1 MGEIKLSKDEK
12 KVLRLLNT
20 YDSEALD
27 IIARSQVR
35 RALRSHEKQHF
46 VRVAWI
52 EGGDYEAVCL
62 TRDGK
67 DYLIENPKLR
77 NPVNWHWIIGVAIGI
92 ASLAVSILILCIACS
107 KFR

>member
-20 YDSEALD
+20 HDSEALD

-35 RALRSHEKQHF
+35 RALRSLEKQHF
-46 VRVAWI
+46 VRVTWI

-77 NPVNWHWIIGVAIGI
+77 NPVNWKWVIGI
-92 ASLAVSILILCIACS
+92 SISAATLIATIVLGCIACS
-107 KFR
+107 KLG